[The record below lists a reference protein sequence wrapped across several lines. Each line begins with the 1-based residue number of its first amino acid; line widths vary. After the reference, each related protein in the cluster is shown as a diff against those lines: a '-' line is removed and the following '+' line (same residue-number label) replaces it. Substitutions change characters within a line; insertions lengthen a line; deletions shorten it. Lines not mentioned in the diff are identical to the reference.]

1 MARHPCSGCGMIAGL
16 LVALGLLL
24 LSVEPGPGAL
34 AYNLTGLALLILA
47 ALIQPTNRSAKL

>member
-1 MARHPCSGCGMIAGL
+1 MIAGL

-47 ALIQPTNRSAKL
+47 ALTQPTNRSAKL